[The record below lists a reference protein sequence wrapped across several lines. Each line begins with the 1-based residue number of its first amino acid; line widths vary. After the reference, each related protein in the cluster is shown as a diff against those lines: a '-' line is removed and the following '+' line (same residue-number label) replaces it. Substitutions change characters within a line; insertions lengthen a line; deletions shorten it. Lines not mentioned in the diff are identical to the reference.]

1 MTQRHSDIGL
11 QVSSFLDCSLSR
23 AGAISHHVL
32 VLHKAKHDHS
42 GRMSLCAIAAQ
53 MVCNNDYYFWNIV
66 KTSIRA
72 LKLFTLN
79 VRKVYAVISLSESE
93 QEQCPDYRK
102 SDEATGNEVLTST
115 A

>member
-1 MTQRHSDIGL
+1 M
-11 QVSSFLDCSLSR
+11 CSYCT
-23 AGAISHHVL
+23 
-32 VLHKAKHDHS
+32 KPKHDQS
-42 GRMSLCAIAAQ
+42 GQTSLCAIAAQ
-53 MVCNNDYYFWNIV
+53 MVCNKDYYLRNIV

-79 VRKVYAVISLSESE
+79 VRKVYAMISRSESE

-102 SDEATGNEVLTST
+102 SDEATGNEVLTPT